1 MLTMGGGSK
10 SFIVLIEIVQLALNM
25 YSGSAKGPEYST
37 LIEMY
42 IKFILESFGADSI
55 IILDGYPDASTKD
68 PCHRKRSGTEIG
80 PTIDVKVDNKLTIS
94 KKMFLNNVKN

>member
-1 MLTMGGGSK
+1 MFS
-10 SFIVLIEIVQLALNM
+10 VL
-25 YSGSAKGPEYST
+25 AKGPEYST

-42 IKFILESFGADSI
+42 IKFILESFGADSSHSI

-80 PTIDVKVDNKLTIS
+80 PTIDIKVDNKLTIS

>member
-1 MLTMGGGSK
+1 
-10 SFIVLIEIVQLALNM
+10 
-25 YSGSAKGPEYST
+25 
-37 LIEMY
+37 MY

-94 KKMFLNNVKN
+94 KKMFLNNIKN